1 MRLARVAKFSFLLLV
16 GVGMCATI
24 FERNARAEDAIEL
37 WADRNDSDFNG
48 IADGVQPELS
58 LEAASSFVGLSKAL
72 RNGILRL
79 EGATTCARLL
89 VEGKPFPWG
98 KIPGPQVRIQGVF
111 ACDAHLV
118 SKNRGITSSTRLIV
132 RELHVLGHDGKPILP
147 VGDHL
152 AVTRLPPQPLSE
164 IVSSADNEDATFLVR
179 GPKPL
184 PTEISLDSITWF
196 GQRVDVLKHVALTR
210 VPCPAELGDSDLL
223 ACAATIPI
231 RFSIDEVDRQH
242 AMLKD
247 RAIVAALGGAIV
259 LRVDGMKQVMRVLGP
274 RHTPIGPIGRLRAT
288 LRPFVLRVS
297 RASTPAVGSS
307 DAGAVAQVRAE
318 LAAAAN
324 IWAQCGISFGDT
336 RTLNV
341 AVVDPPAPHLLS
353 VGDGSGTPATGG
365 EIAMTVD
372 QRAVR
377 LALRRGMTPTEAAAR
392 LVIALSKVGVVG
404 VTSPNARTAAG
415 ATGSVDVLIRRKNG
429 QFPVFAGALSD
440 GRISNDATLSVALG
454 IVDLEDGLEHFSDV
468 NAAAG
473 TLEERT
479 LLKALDDGDPTTI
492 EVIVVPFFSGGGRI
506 GESFIA
512 SDRSSLRNMVVT
524 DRAGVRARRSSL
536 TLAHELGHVLLDMP
550 GHPDDYGSDTPTQL
564 MDSDASDASPFGPRR
579 LSVSECLRAYRQSG
593 PKSAQPMLREWP
605 LGPVPV
611 DEKLPILVR

>member
-1 MRLARVAKFSFLLLV
+1 MRLARVATLSSLRLVGVSTFALLLV
-16 GVGMCATI
+16 TS
-24 FERNARAEDAIEL
+24 ARAEDALEL
-37 WADRNDSDFNG
+37 WADRDDDDFNG

-58 LEAASSFVGLSKAL
+58 LEASSAFAGVSKEL

-79 EGATTCARLL
+79 EGSTSCARLL

-98 KIPGPQVRIQGVF
+98 KIPGPQVRIQGVS
-111 ACDAHLV
+111 ACEARMV
-118 SKNRGITSSTRLIV
+118 SKNRGTTSSTRLIV
-132 RELHVLGHDGKPILP
+132 RELHVFGADGKPILP

-152 AVTRLPPQPLSE
+152 ALTRLPPQPLNE
-164 IVSSADNEDATFLVR
+164 IVPSADNEDATFVVR
-179 GPKPL
+179 GPLPL
-184 PTEISLDSITWF
+184 PSELSLDSITWF
-196 GQRVDVLKHVALTR
+196 GQRVDVLKHVQLKSA
-210 VPCPAELGDSDLL
+210 PCPAELGESLP
-223 ACAATIPI
+223 CATTVPI
-231 RFSIDEVDRQH
+231 RLAIDEVDRQH

-247 RAIVAALGGAIV
+247 RALVAALGGAIV
-259 LRVDGMKQVMRVLGP
+259 ARIDGMRQVMRVLGP
-274 RHTPIGPIGRLRAT
+274 RHTLVGSVGRLRAT
-288 LRPFVLRVS
+288 LRPFVLRVAH
-297 RASTPAVGSS
+297 ASTPAVGSS

-353 VGDGSGTPATGG
+353 IGDGSGMPASGG

-372 QRAVR
+372 KHQVR
-377 LALRRGMTPTEAAAR
+377 VAIRKGMSPTEVAAQVV
-392 LVIALSKVGVVG
+392 LALSKAGIVGII
-404 VTSPNARTAAG
+404 SPNARTAAG
-415 ATGSVDVLIRRKNG
+415 AMGSVDVLIRRKNG
-429 QFPVFAGALSD
+429 QIPVLAGALAG
-440 GRISNDATLSVALG
+440 GRISNDATLAVATG

-492 EVIVVPFFSGGGRI
+492 EVVVVPFFSGGGRI

-579 LSVSECLRAYRQSG
+579 LSVNECLRAYRQSG
-593 PKSAQPMLREWP
+593 PTSAQPMLREWP
-605 LGPVPV
+605 LTAVPV
-611 DEKLPILVR
+611 DEKLPTLVR